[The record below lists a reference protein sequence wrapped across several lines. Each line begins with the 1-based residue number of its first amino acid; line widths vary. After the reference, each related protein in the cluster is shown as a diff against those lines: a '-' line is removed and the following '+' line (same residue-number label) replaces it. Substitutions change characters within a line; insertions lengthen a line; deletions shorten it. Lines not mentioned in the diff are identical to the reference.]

1 MPEYSSTITVNCP
14 ADKVFGYVSD
24 IKNLSSYLPT
34 VHSAQPEGADR
45 VVVDGAAAGHAYSS
59 DGWFKHDADAR
70 SMSWGSDGD
79 NDYSGRMQVIET
91 EDGAEVACTLHFNPK
106 PAIAEHMND
115 TQGGP
120 DRAIQEGLDAS
131 LRSIKNLCEGEGG
144 KVATS
149 ADRSPSPH

>member
-34 VHSAQPEGADR
+34 VHSAQPEGA
-45 VVVDGAAAGHAYSS
+45 
-59 DGWFKHDADAR
+59 DADAR